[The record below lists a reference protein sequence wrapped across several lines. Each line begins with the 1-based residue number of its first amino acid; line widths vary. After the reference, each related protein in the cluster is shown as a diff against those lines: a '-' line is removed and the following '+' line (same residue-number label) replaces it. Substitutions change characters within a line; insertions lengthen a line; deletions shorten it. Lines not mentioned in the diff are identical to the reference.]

1 MSIWCREQ
9 NWMFRHFQIG
19 YALKFYYL
27 VVVRVSTYNS
37 MKSGLDFI
45 YIYFNNLSPLLDQ
58 LLWEKLF
65 LDSRKELI
73 YMPNIPILL
82 GWAVQNTAALL
93 EIHPV
98 EFRLLSGTLVRFLRV
113 PVWLLAQPISFQRR
127 VLFVRTEAKKQWFL
141 LIFGKQSSCPR
152 NWQHGETVQLRP
164 WRNRK
169 QPQKALGNLW
179 GAPWGVHRCF
189 WLSRRVKRIFSAQ
202 TLSSCSPKMFPH
214 NSRSWYGPFI
224 HA

>member
-1 MSIWCREQ
+1 
-9 NWMFRHFQIG
+9 MFRHFQIG

-113 PVWLLAQPISFQRR
+113 PV
-127 VLFVRTEAKKQWFL
+127 
-141 LIFGKQSSCPR
+141 
-152 NWQHGETVQLRP
+152 
-164 WRNRK
+164 
-169 QPQKALGNLW
+169 
-179 GAPWGVHRCF
+179 
-189 WLSRRVKRIFSAQ
+189 
-202 TLSSCSPKMFPH
+202 
-214 NSRSWYGPFI
+214 
-224 HA
+224 